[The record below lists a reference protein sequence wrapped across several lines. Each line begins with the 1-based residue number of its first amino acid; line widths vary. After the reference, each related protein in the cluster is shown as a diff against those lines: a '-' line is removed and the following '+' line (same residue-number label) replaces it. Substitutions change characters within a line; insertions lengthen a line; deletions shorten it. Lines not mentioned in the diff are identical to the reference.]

1 MIYEIINPSDAVT
14 IEAEDSLLASVA
26 VIILGEGAYGLY
38 DEDDRAVLPIFR
50 FSDPEKLI
58 RWLSDNGITP
68 DKMDEFYARNGEEL
82 ATIMESAVYGKI
94 ADRKAILAMTD
105 GMTKADKIKALS
117 KYNDSKRSSLNDIG
131 ASCLAL
137 AKIFREKAAAAQAP
151 TPPPPT
157 KAA

>member
-50 FSDPEKLI
+50 FSDPEKLM
-58 RWLSDNGITP
+58 RWLSDNGISP
-68 DKMDEFYARNGEEL
+68 DKIDEFYAKNGEEM
-82 ATIMESAVYGKI
+82 ATILESVVYGKV
-94 ADRKAILAMTD
+94 ADRKAILAMTKN
-105 GMTKADKIKALS
+105 MTKTDKAKALAD
-117 KYNDSKRSSLNDIG
+117 YNDEKRSSMNDIG
-131 ASCLAL
+131 TAALAL
-137 AKIFREKAAAAQAP
+137 AKVFRQKAAAAQAP
-151 TPPPPT
+151 TPPPT